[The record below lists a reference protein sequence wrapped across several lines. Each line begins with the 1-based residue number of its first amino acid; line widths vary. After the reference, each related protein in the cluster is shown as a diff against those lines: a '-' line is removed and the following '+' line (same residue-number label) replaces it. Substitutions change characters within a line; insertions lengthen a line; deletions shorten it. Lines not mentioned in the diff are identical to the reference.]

1 LPQNFTSRSCVV
13 REIVSKGDRMTSDSY
28 AVQQPRSI
36 SAALEHGRL
45 GSAFAAAIVAIVLLA
60 SICAIVLLIGTD
72 AALAASRQ
80 LATVDDGS
88 ASNGVIGMVIGIS
101 VIMMLL
107 ASVAF
112 NGLTPSQA
120 RRRRSKR

>member
-1 LPQNFTSRSCVV
+1 MVMATNL
-13 REIVSKGDRMTSDSY
+13 Y
-28 AVQQPRSI
+28 AVEQPRSI
-36 SAALEHGRL
+36 SAAVEHGRL
-45 GSAFAAAIVAIVLLA
+45 GSACAAAMVAIALVA

-72 AALAASRQ
+72 AALAAPRE
-80 LATVDDGS
+80 LATIDDGS
-88 ASNGVIGMVIGIS
+88 ASSGVIGVVIGIS

-107 ASVAF
+107 AAVAF